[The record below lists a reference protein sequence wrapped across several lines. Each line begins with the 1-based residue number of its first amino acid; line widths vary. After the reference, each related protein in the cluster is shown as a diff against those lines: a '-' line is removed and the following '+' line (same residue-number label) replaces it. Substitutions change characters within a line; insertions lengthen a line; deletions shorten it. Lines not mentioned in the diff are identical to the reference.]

1 MVIYNY
7 NSLHTVTYDNTF
19 TFSRSIYLLICPIHL
34 LSCYRVLPKFVIGK
48 HKIYAPIE
56 SFLFG
61 QYLNET
67 DYNKC
72 SHVKRSKV
80 RGSPGHFTRL
90 KSHVEEEASN
100 IVPMR
105 SQPQR
110 HFLIARMASN
120 PFYEERSQVEPLSAV
135 HLVGVWPFASFC
147 TPLLANNKWNERYG
161 WWNAAPSF
169 RHLIIWQRKSANG

>member
-19 TFSRSIYLLICPIHL
+19 TFSRSIYLFICPVHL
-34 LSCYRVLPKFVIGK
+34 LNCYRLLPKFIIEM
-48 HKIYAPIE
+48 HKIYVPIK

-67 DYNKC
+67 DYNK
-72 SHVKRSKV
+72 HVKKSKV
-80 RGSPGHFTRL
+80 RGSPGHFKRL

-135 HLVGVWPFASFC
+135 HLVGV
-147 TPLLANNKWNERYG
+147 
-161 WWNAAPSF
+161 
-169 RHLIIWQRKSANG
+169 

>member
-19 TFSRSIYLLICPIHL
+19 TFPRSIYLLICPIPL
-34 LSCYRVLPKFVIGK
+34 LNCYRLLPKFLILK

-56 SFLFG
+56 SLLFG

-72 SHVKRSKV
+72 GHVKKSKV

-105 SQPQR
+105 PQPQR

-135 HLVGVWPFASFC
+135 HLVGV
-147 TPLLANNKWNERYG
+147 
-161 WWNAAPSF
+161 
-169 RHLIIWQRKSANG
+169 